1 MYIGHVGAA
10 LAAKRV
16 RTSIGLFA
24 LLVATYTP
32 DWVDSA
38 LCLAGLYNP
47 ERLISHTVPAVVLF
61 ALVGFALYGLKT
73 RDWTAAL
80 VLAGVILSHMV
91 LDWIT
96 GYKPIWPG
104 LGFHRRGCG
113 DRHRRGAVWADAPPT
128 PAAMDRHIDHARRAA
143 HAPTWNRHCAHDD
156 DVAAQMLM
164 RPLNCKLQLQ
174 LNGCELSVAEFLA
187 DSSLRPDRN
196 GGFHTAT
203 ACASIPQSEVRASCT
218 DAWQLRY
225 CQLAPVQ
232 LHFAVDFPCRA
243 LLHTFGNH
251 RRATR

>member
-104 LGFHRRGCG
+104 GPMIGLSLYDRPVWDFIAEGVVIVIGVVLYGRTLPPRRRQWIDISIMLG
-113 DRHRRGAVWADAPPT
+113 ALLT
-128 PAAMDRHIDHARRAA
+128 
-143 HAPTWNRHCAHDD
+143 
-156 DVAAQMLM
+156 
-164 RPLNCKLQLQ
+164 LQL
-174 LNGCELSVAEFLA
+174 GIDIA
-187 DSSLRPDRN
+187 
-196 GGFHTAT
+196 HMMMTALPK
-203 ACASIPQSEVRASCT
+203 C
-218 DAWQLRY
+218 
-225 CQLAPVQ
+225 
-232 LHFAVDFPCRA
+232 
-243 LLHTFGNH
+243 
-251 RRATR
+251 